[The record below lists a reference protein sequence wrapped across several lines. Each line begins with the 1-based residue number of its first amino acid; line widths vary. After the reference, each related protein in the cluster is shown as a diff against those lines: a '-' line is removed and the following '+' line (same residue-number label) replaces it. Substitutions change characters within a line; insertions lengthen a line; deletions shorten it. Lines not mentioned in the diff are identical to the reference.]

1 MTLQPRYNY
10 QFLINLVRDFAASPS
25 ITFLLQ
31 VAVLATAA
39 ASVEVADWVE
49 SPSLVLIASLAALA
63 AAILNRFS
71 RHSKASHV
79 SGILSGASIA
89 YLVGL
94 YLTNAETWYLKFG
107 TLHSRLALWWSAVTG
122 EDATTDTLPLTMAL
136 VTITWTTS
144 YFTSWGL
151 FRYRNPWITLLPI
164 GAGTLINLTYLPEQ
178 FSVYLFVFLF
188 FGLLLLVHMTCLR
201 HSSRLRADGIPHP
214 PSLHL
219 LSIAQGLTLSIITLG
234 VTTVIP
240 MSESPAAPLKVV
252 FAPVSRSLENIRG
265 DLHRIFAAVPGNNLD
280 SLRFFGSV
288 LPLLRPV
295 PTGEDVIL
303 SSNSRLPLY
312 WPAIAYDQY
321 TSKAW
326 KVEDTR
332 SRPMV
337 SLLDEEYQEDGGALI
352 LGDASIAYGVHMY
365 VGSPYLLIAGE
376 PVDIIPAAEQE
387 IHTGKSFSL
396 DLADS
401 EANKDLPLDL
411 QVLASALASS
421 LTSSNLT
428 HSVNTPSGLVVTKVV
443 TELSPSGRDKTT
455 NIKRNSPTYYSDLQ
469 RAISSQGTIKSMEVA
484 RLPQG
489 DSAISYRPIERL
501 KSGSEYSIVSA
512 LDTASEEAL
521 RSSSG
526 EYPPGILD
534 LYLQIPETLPYRVS
548 ELASTITSN
557 SFNAYDK
564 ATAVE
569 TYLRDMKYTVASSP
583 IPYNADSVDHF
594 LFESHEGYS
603 DYFASAMAVMLRTQG
618 IPTRLV
624 LGFGP
629 GEEHPEEEGF
639 LVRDKDSHSWPEVYF
654 PQTGWIAFEPTPIYE
669 RRTRGRPES
678 IFGFAGLFDKE
689 STGEDFDSHDGL
701 LQPEDER
708 EKRDDFGGPLPGG
721 EGPRALPKRYFGT
734 PLGTGGALFVLF
746 LVIGIV
752 ALRILWIRQ
761 YGILRSPNL
770 AYERMHSLATF
781 LGAPSNPS
789 ETAFEFSRNLS
800 RLIPNVDTDVTLVSN
815 TFVRQ
820 RYGAI
825 RPSSVDELRLIWA
838 WRRIKRAL
846 LAQLSQT
853 NEPSISAG

>member
-1 MTLQPRYNY
+1 MTQQPHHNY
-10 QFLINLVRDFAASPS
+10 QFLINLFRDIAASPS

-31 VAVLATAA
+31 IALLTTAA
-39 ASVEVADWVE
+39 ASVEAADWVE
-49 SPSLVLIASLAALA
+49 SPSLVLIASTAVLA
-63 AAILNRFS
+63 AAVLNRFS
-71 RHSKASHV
+71 SHIKANHV
-79 SGILSGASIA
+79 LGTLSGACIA

-94 YLTNAETWYLKFG
+94 YLTNAEAWYLKFG
-107 TLHSRLALWWSAVTG
+107 TLHNRLEFWWSAVTG

-136 VTITWTTS
+136 VAITWITS
-144 YFTSWGL
+144 YFTSLGL

-178 FSVYLFVFLF
+178 FSLYLFVFLF
-188 FGLLLLVHMTCLR
+188 LGLLLLVHITCLR
-201 HSSRLRADGIPHP
+201 HSARLRTDGIRHP

-219 LSIAQGLTLSIITLG
+219 LSIAHGLTLSIITLS
-234 VTTVIP
+234 VAIVIP
-240 MSESPAAPLKVV
+240 MSESPIAPLKVV
-252 FAPVSRSLENIRG
+252 FSPMNRSVESIRT

-295 PTGEDVIL
+295 PVGEDYIF
-303 SSNSRLPLY
+303 SSSSPLPLY

-337 SLLDEEYQEDGGALI
+337 SLLDEEDQGVGGALI
-352 LGDASIAYGVHMY
+352 LGDASISYGVDMY
-365 VGSPYLLIAGE
+365 VGSPYLLVAGE
-376 PVDIIPAAEQE
+376 PIDVIPAAQQE
-387 IHTGKSFSL
+387 IHTGKSFRL
-396 DLADS
+396 ELANP

-411 QVLASALASS
+411 QVLASTLASS
-421 LTSSNLT
+421 LTSGNLT
-428 HSVNTPSGLVVTKVV
+428 NSVNTPDDLVVTKVV
-443 TELSPSGRDKTT
+443 TVLSPSSREIAT
-455 NIKRNSPTYYSDLQ
+455 NIKRNSHTYYSDLE
-469 RAISSQGTIKSMEVA
+469 RAISHGRVKYIEIE

-489 DSAISYRPIERL
+489 DSVISYRPIERL
-501 KSGSEYSIVSA
+501 KSGSEYSVVA
-512 LDTASEEAL
+512 ELEVTSEEAL

-526 EYPPGILD
+526 IYPPGILD

-548 ELASTITSN
+548 ELASTITS
-557 SFNAYDK
+557 SESNAYDK

-569 TYLRDMKYTVASSP
+569 TYLRAMKYTVDSNL
-583 IPYNADSVDHF
+583 IPYDADSVDHF
-594 LFESHEGYS
+594 LFESHAGYS

-654 PQTGWIAFEPTPIYE
+654 PQTGWIPFEPTPIYE
-669 RRTRGRPES
+669 KRTRGRPES
-678 IFGFAGLFDKE
+678 IFGFAGLFDKDP
-689 STGEDFDSHDGL
+689 TGEDSHNPDGL
-701 LQPEDER
+701 MHPDEER
-708 EKRDDFGGPLPGG
+708 EEKDNFGGPLPGG

-734 PLGTGGALFVLF
+734 PLGTGGALFALF
-746 LVIGIV
+746 LFIGTL
-752 ALRILWIRQ
+752 ALRILWMRQ

-770 AYERMHSLATF
+770 AYERMHRLATF

-789 ETAFEFSRNLS
+789 ETAFEFSSTLS
-800 RLIPNVDTDVTLVSN
+800 HLIPNVGTDVTLVSN

-820 RYGAI
+820 RYGGI
-825 RPSSVDELRLIWA
+825 RPSAVDELRLIWA
-838 WRRIKRAL
+838 WRRIKKAL
-846 LAQLSQT
+846 VAQIYHT
-853 NEPSISAG
+853 NKTSIHKG